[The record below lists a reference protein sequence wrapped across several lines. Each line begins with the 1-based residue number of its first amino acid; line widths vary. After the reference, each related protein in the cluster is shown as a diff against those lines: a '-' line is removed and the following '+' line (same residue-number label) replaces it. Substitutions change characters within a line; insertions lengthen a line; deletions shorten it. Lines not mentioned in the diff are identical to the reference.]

1 MDDYTGAGLSGVGYC
16 PDDWKDSPIVKI
28 VLITVGTAV
37 ASKVVRTIAG
47 KVREGMKG
55 LKTVDLNKVARDPKG
70 QARELAGKMKQ
81 GTQHAGE
88 EIRKST
94 AYVGKKGLAGVVREQ
109 VLNPARERIQG
120 TLCSLVEGKY
130 ATAAELQVEGVDAFI
145 GEYLRTETRGRR
157 GKPMKQPPLLQE
169 AVDSIRN
176 FVTALR
182 DDYDVLPLDLG
193 YGADNPSVR
202 QEVLKGFTGYATLHV
217 DRVIKRL
224 EAATTVDRF
233 VFNDQDPTL
242 RQQELEV
249 LVRHASGLR
258 ALAALYSKQP
268 EGEGK

>member
-1 MDDYTGAGLSGVGYC
+1 MDDYTGMDLSGMYG
-16 PDDWKDSPIVKI
+16 PEGWKDSPIVKI

-37 ASKVVRTIAG
+37 ASKVVRTLVG
-47 KVREGMKG
+47 KVREGVKD
-55 LKTVDLNKVARDPKG
+55 LKKVDLNKVVRDPKG

-88 EIRKST
+88 ELRSGA
-94 AYVGKKGLAGVVREQ
+94 AYVGKKGIGGVVREQ
-109 VLNPARERIQG
+109 VLNPARERVQG

-130 ATAAELQVEGVDAFI
+130 ATAAELQVDGVDAFI
-145 GEYLRTETRGRR
+145 GEYLRTEMRGRR
-157 GKPMKQPPLLQE
+157 GKPTKQPPPLQE
-169 AVDSIRN
+169 AADSIRN

-193 YGADNPSVR
+193 YGADNPAVR
-202 QEVLKGFTGYATLHV
+202 REVLKGFTGYATLHV
-217 DRVIKRL
+217 DEVMKRL

-233 VFNDQDPTL
+233 VFKDPDPTL